1 MGRPKNGQGLYKWGS
16 WLSWLRWMCQPQCWS
31 HLSQL
36 TVTLSA
42 SVQNLEQLSAGQG
55 DVERVI
61 LCLFFRGFWFNW
73 YLGLGELR
81 FGEALGGTEG
91 GFFSLGLTRDYMTSP
106 LSFER
111 ETRLMVWVYKNSGWV
126 HFSQIW
132 PLFWKRR
139 FGLEFL
145 LFQTFHFS
153 DKFCVKM
160 EPAEPLY
167 TCPPGLRW
175 SRWCLTEVFGS
186 APGPPAL
193 GGSLFDLGEWFCA
206 SFFVDFDLIG
216 YLGLGELRFGEAL
229 GGTEGGYVSL
239 GLARDY
245 MTSPLSFERE
255 TRLMVWVYKNSG
267 WVHFSQIW
275 PLFWKRRFGLEF
287 LHFQT
292 FHVSDKFRLA
302 MRQNGASW
310 TFL

>member
-1 MGRPKNGQGLYKWGS
+1 MRV
-16 WLSWLRWMCQPQCWS
+16 WLSWLRWMCQPQGWS

-61 LCLFFRGFWFNW
+61 LCLFFSWI
-73 YLGLGELR
+73 LIEL
-81 FGEALGGTEG
+81 
-91 GFFSLGLTRDYMTSP
+91 
-106 LSFER
+106 
-111 ETRLMVWVYKNSGWV
+111 
-126 HFSQIW
+126 I
-132 PLFWKRR
+132 
-139 FGLEFL
+139 
-145 LFQTFHFS
+145 
-153 DKFCVKM
+153 
-160 EPAEPLY
+160 
-167 TCPPGLRW
+167 
-175 SRWCLTEVFGS
+175 
-186 APGPPAL
+186 PGP
-193 GGSLFDLGEWFCA
+193 GRA
-206 SFFVDFDLIG
+206 SVWRG
-216 YLGLGELRFGEAL
+216 P
-229 GGTEGGYVSL
+229 GGYRGRLFSL

-310 TFL
+310 TFF